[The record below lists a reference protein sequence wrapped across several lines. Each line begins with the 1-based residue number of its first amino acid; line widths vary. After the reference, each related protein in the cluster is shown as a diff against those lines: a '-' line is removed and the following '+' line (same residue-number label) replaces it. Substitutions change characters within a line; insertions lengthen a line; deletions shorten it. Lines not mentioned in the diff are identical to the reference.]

1 LNSRQIEFQEG
12 ENLKKN
18 YDIDLFMETSA
29 KNGNNIEKLFGLTAK
44 MIYEQYSEEQKI
56 SSVKFFLFF

>member
-1 LNSRQIEFQEG
+1 
-12 ENLKKN
+12 
-18 YDIDLFMETSA
+18 METSA